1 MKKPLSEAK
10 TVFLGAG
17 FMAGAVIAGM
27 VQGGVCPPENIR
39 VKGGSHPEKAQAL
52 ADKYGA
58 GLAEEEDIKQADVIV
73 LAFKP
78 QSLPEAMEQYKSLIT
93 PGTTVISLL
102 AGYSCASLEKY
113 LPGCAVVRTM
123 PNLALSVGA
132 GATGYCLGT
141 LADESDAAVAEA
153 VFGAAGVV
161 VRVSEEQIG
170 DVTAISGSGPAYFCL
185 LAESIIKTAE
195 ERGIEAHTARELAV
209 QTLLGAALLVCEES
223 DPQGVR
229 ARISSKG
236 GATLA
241 ATEAMTAAGFGSA
254 VKAGYEAC
262 VRRSAELGK

>member
-1 MKKPLSEAK
+1 MKKQISEAK
-10 TVFLGAG
+10 IVFLGAG

-39 VKGGSHPEKAQAL
+39 IKGGKHPEKAQAL

-58 GLAEEEDIKQADVIV
+58 GVAQDGDIKQADVIV

-78 QSLPEAMEQYKSLIT
+78 QSLPEAMEQYSSLIS

-102 AGYSCASLEKY
+102 AGYSCAALEGY
-113 LPGCAVVRTM
+113 LPWCALVRTM

-141 LADESDAAVAEA
+141 LAGESDAAAAEA
-153 VFGAAGVV
+153 IFGAAGVV
-161 VRVSEEQIG
+161 VRVCEAQIG
-170 DVTAISGSGPAYFCL
+170 EVTAISGSGPAYFCL
-185 LAESIIKTAE
+185 LAESIIKTAQ
-195 ERGIEAHTARELAV
+195 ERGVDGKTARELAV
-209 QTLLGAALLVCEES
+209 QTLLGAALLVSEDA

-241 ATEAMTAAGFGSA
+241 ATDAMSAAGFESA